1 MTKKGLENDTSQER
15 VDEIAKQRH
24 DLNRPIET
32 DYVSQ
37 VAYTRALERFCDAL
51 LAQRTWVGLTDGD
64 IAETY
69 NQKDWD
75 IRFNFDYE
83 RAIEAKLKEKNT

>member
-51 LAQRTWVGLTDGD
+51 LAQHTWVGLTNDEVNNLAAGCHLGNSVQD
-64 IAETY
+64 
-69 NQKDWD
+69 
-75 IRFNFDYE
+75 
-83 RAIEAKLKEKNT
+83 AIYKAVAKLKEKNT